1 MYIIKV
7 QSVNICLINFTFHA
21 RIKSY
26 FSDYQQDTLRMRCLN
41 KFTLKLLI
49 EKLRESFAQG

>member
-26 FSDYQQDTLRMRCLN
+26 FSDYQQDTLRMSCLN

-49 EKLRESFAQG
+49 EKLRESFL